1 MNIQNWSND
10 LSFSIHVSL
19 CLSQKYIRNIQA
31 KCIFTSI
38 RPLMHDGCISQILWN
53 IHTSL
58 CKCFL
63 GIVHKLCMRRQC
75 TCDSTRLRIDS
86 NVFLH
91 RLFIQSC
98 NRYSTDTEI
107 QKEMSE
113 VGQST
118 SRLPQCRYKKG
129 LLDDKMLA
137 LFLILFM
144 SCLPVDHLERLAQIP
159 PLLDNESLIHFQ

>member
-1 MNIQNWSND
+1 MGHRAPAMHAKTV
-10 LSFSIHVSL
+10 HVQQYS
-19 CLSQKYIRNIQA
+19 A
-31 KCIFTSI
+31 KNRF
-38 RPLMHDGCISQILWN
+38 
-53 IHTSL
+53 
-58 CKCFL
+58 KC
-63 GIVHKLCMRRQC
+63 
-75 TCDSTRLRIDS
+75 
-86 NVFLH
+86 FLH

-159 PLLDNESLIHFQ
+159 PLLDKESLIHFQ